1 MIKQITP
8 FLFVLAVAGCNG
20 DPDKPV
26 TTTPAT
32 VPPASTGRQ
41 IPLSQ
46 YDKAQISVNGFEID
60 AYVADE
66 QAERAEGL
74 MFVKAGELRDNEGMI
89 FVFSTAAP
97 LSFWM
102 ENTLIPLDIAY
113 LDDKGKILNIRQMQP
128 LDRSPQPSSGAAMY
142 AVETNV
148 GWFERN
154 KVKAGDKFDLSKV
167 LE

>member
-1 MIKQITP
+1 MA
-8 FLFVLAVAGCNG
+8 FVAGCNDVPEKPITTSPAS
-20 DPDKPV
+20 DP
-26 TTTPAT
+26 PAT
-32 VPPASTGRQ
+32 TARQ

-46 YDKAQISVNGFEID
+46 YDKAVISVKGIKID

-66 QAERAEGL
+66 QGERAEGL
-74 MFVKAGELRDNEGMI
+74 MFVKSGELGDNEGMI
-89 FVFSTAAP
+89 FVFPTAAP

-113 LDDKGKILNIRQMQP
+113 LDEKGKILNVRQMQP
-128 LDRSPQPSSGAAMY
+128 LDRSPQPSAGAAMY

-148 GWFERN
+148 GWFEKN
-154 KVKAGDKFDLSKV
+154 KVKVGDKFDLTKV

>member
-1 MIKQITP
+1 
-8 FLFVLAVAGCNG
+8 
-20 DPDKPV
+20 
-26 TTTPAT
+26 
-32 VPPASTGRQ
+32 
-41 IPLSQ
+41 
-46 YDKAQISVNGFEID
+46 
-60 AYVADE
+60 
-66 QAERAEGL
+66 
-74 MFVKAGELRDNEGMI
+74 MFVKSDELGDNEGMI

-154 KVKAGDKFDLSKV
+154 KVKAGDKFDLSNV
-167 LE
+167 LK